1 MSIDRALVDA
11 ALAAIADPNT
21 QKPFAAAKN
30 FRNVSVDGATVSV
43 DVVLGYPARRQ
54 FEAIRAQVE
63 QAYLH
68 AWDVW
73 ADALLRLDTSRL
85 PDVLTGNALD
95 KITAQVDTQR
105 DKNQPVRISV
115 EHDYTITLSS
125 DSKATVDDNYV
136 NHNVRLDPKTMEPI
150 EDDPN
155 DRVRLTFAMTRV
167 GGTWKISEIIGFE

>member
-1 MSIDRALVDA
+1 MAERARVLAVGGTLLGLIIVGLVAGFIFLGD
-11 ALAAIADPNT
+11 DSTTPNGGNSSPSPT
-21 QKPFAAAKN
+21 P
-30 FRNVSVDGATVSV
+30 T
-43 DVVLGYPARRQ
+43 DV
-54 FEAIRAQVE
+54 RAQVE